1 VEQWWRDAAGS
12 AAECSQPQLGEL
24 YGLGPLAGRGKIG
37 SLTGEELTFD
47 YRDGACRAYPSST
60 LPIYKFSFRGK
71 ELSMNILVTGG
82 AGFIGSHI
90 VDRLIAD
97 EHHVTVLDLWE
108 SEEVKSLAT
117 HSNYRFI
124 EGSVLSD
131 DLLSDLVATMDRVV
145 HLAAILGTS
154 ETITTYDVEE
164 VALVNVIGTVKLLKQ
179 CREHGVGRVVIPT
192 TPDVTW
198 LNPYKITK
206 AAIEK
211 FAELFST
218 NYGVEAVCLKL
229 GNIYG
234 SRERWLDGPKEAP
247 YNYQKI
253 IPTIFMETLKGN
265 PIEIYG
271 NGEQRSEYIYV
282 GDVAE
287 SFARAIVSN
296 KDLGGL
302 VIPIGANRG
311 SSVNEIIDVVEE
323 VWSRPVER
331 KFVPMRPGEHHVDIS
346 LDPALLK
353 THLDYELQWGL
364 EAGLQ
369 ETIGYYEEAYA
380 RLY

>member
-1 VEQWWRDAAGS
+1 
-12 AAECSQPQLGEL
+12 
-24 YGLGPLAGRGKIG
+24 
-37 SLTGEELTFD
+37 
-47 YRDGACRAYPSST
+47 
-60 LPIYKFSFRGK
+60 
-71 ELSMNILVTGG
+71 MNILVTGG

-124 EGSVLSD
+124 KGSVLSD

-234 SRERWLDGPKEAP
+234 SRERRVDGP
-247 YNYQKI
+247 
-253 IPTIFMETLKGN
+253 
-265 PIEIYG
+265 
-271 NGEQRSEYIYV
+271 
-282 GDVAE
+282 
-287 SFARAIVSN
+287 
-296 KDLGGL
+296 
-302 VIPIGANRG
+302 
-311 SSVNEIIDVVEE
+311 
-323 VWSRPVER
+323 
-331 KFVPMRPGEHHVDIS
+331 
-346 LDPALLK
+346 
-353 THLDYELQWGL
+353 
-364 EAGLQ
+364 
-369 ETIGYYEEAYA
+369 
-380 RLY
+380 